1 MFDIVQELL
10 EKNKLSL
17 FKLSKLSGVPYTTL
31 VDWKN
36 GKYTP
41 KIDKI
46 EKIANFFGVS
56 PNYIMTGEKDET
68 HYLKDPKIS
77 KLIFDMVDKE
87 IQEKLQSPH
96 PYISILGRVIAG
108 VPVEAV
114 EDVIGKI
121 QINEKLART
130 GSFYALEV
138 KGNSMQPRLQ
148 EGDVVVVKEQ
158 SDVENGQI
166 AIVCVNGD
174 EYTIKK
180 IKKSENGITLIPF
193 NPAYD
198 TIFYSN
204 EEIEKLPVEIKGRVV
219 QFHGNL

>member
-1 MFDIVQELL
+1 MNAILERILKLMD
-10 EKNKLSL
+10 EKNISMSEMCKLAQIPQST
-17 FKLSKLSGVPYTTL
+17 FSTWKSKDREP
-31 VDWKN
+31 KA
-36 GKYTP
+36 KYLNN
-41 KIDKI
+41 
-46 EKIANFFGVS
+46 IANVLDVS
-56 PNYIMTGEKDET
+56 VDYLTTGEAIN
-68 HYLKDPKIS
+68 LKNHKITD
-77 KLIFDMVDKE
+77 LIYE
-87 IQEKLQSPH
+87 IVNKQMQEKLQSPH

-108 VPVEAV
+108 VPVESV
-114 EDVIGKI
+114 EDIIGKI

-130 GSFYALEV
+130 GNFYALEV